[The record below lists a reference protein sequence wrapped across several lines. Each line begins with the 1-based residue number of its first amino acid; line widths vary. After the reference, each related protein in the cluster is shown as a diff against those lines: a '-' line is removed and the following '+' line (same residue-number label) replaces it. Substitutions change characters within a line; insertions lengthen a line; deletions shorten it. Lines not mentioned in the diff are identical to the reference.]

1 MTLTFAPLP
10 ALLCVALIAGV
21 TGCTSPKAASN
32 DASQQ
37 VSTRPAAQSTDSG
50 QPESVP
56 LAAPQ
61 EVRIAAAADLVYAFK
76 ELQTIFESEHPGVSL
91 SLTFGSSGKMF
102 AQLQQ
107 EAPFDLFFA
116 ADANYPMRLVE
127 SGHAVRESYG
137 LYARGQIALWVRND
151 FPLSVEEKKQQ
162 ILLEPTVRK
171 IAIANPEHAPYGKAA
186 EAAFET
192 WGIKEQVQDRLVFGD
207 NIAQTAQFAE
217 SGAAEVGVISLSIA
231 VSETMRNAG
240 RYWTIPLEDYPP
252 INQGCVMMKWAKAP
266 EAAMQF
272 LEYLE
277 GPRGQAIMQNYG
289 FLSPTE

>member
-10 ALLCVALIAGV
+10 ALLCVVLITGV
-21 TGCTSPKAASN
+21 TGCTLPKKASN
-32 DASQQ
+32 DGSEQAP
-37 VSTRPAAQSTDSG
+37 TRPSAQSTESG
-50 QPESVP
+50 QPEFVP
-56 LAAPQ
+56 AAAPQ
-61 EVRIAAAADLVYAFK
+61 EIRIAAAADLVYAFK
-76 ELQTIFESEHPGVSL
+76 ELQTIFESEHPGVTL

-116 ADANYPMRLVE
+116 ADANYPLRLVE
-127 SGHAVRESYG
+127 SGHGVKESYG

-162 ILLEPTVRK
+162 ILLEPIVRK

-186 EAAFET
+186 EAAFEN
-192 WGIKEQVQDRLVFGD
+192 WGLQEKVKDRLVFGD

-217 SGAAEVGVISLSIA
+217 TGAAEVGVISLSIA

-277 GPRGQAIMQNYG
+277 GPRGQAIMQKYG